1 MPSPIDS
8 LKFRLKSIDM
18 IIELYLTAK
27 RVFNLIIELKIR
39 FQFQLKTN
47 TKKRHDYIVSLT
59 TYPPRMRNLWLTLES
74 IRRQT
79 YPPKKIV
86 LCLYEG
92 EFEAR
97 DLQDDVSTR
106 VDEIIWIK
114 ENTKSYKKLQPA
126 MEKYPNDIII
136 TIDDDVIYKKNIME
150 LLLKE
155 HKRNNKCIIGT
166 RGRRMTFVNG
176 KMGKY
181 NSFKITKTEQEGN
194 NLILTGIGAVLYPCA
209 DIKDKSIYL
218 NYELASELAPNADDL
233 WFWYSSIKTEM
244 GIYSLGIL
252 SYTPI
257 QIFNSMSGLADNNV
271 LRNGNDIQIEKI
283 IQYDKSL
290 LKSLNS

>member
-8 LKFRLKSIDM
+8 LKCRLKSIDM

-126 MEKYPNDIII
+126 MEKYPNAILISLSLDLS
-136 TIDDDVIYKKNIME
+136 VVAVN
-150 LLLKE
+150 
-155 HKRNNKCIIGT
+155 
-166 RGRRMTFVNG
+166 FVAA
-176 KMGKY
+176 
-181 NSFKITKTEQEGN
+181 T
-194 NLILTGIGAVLYPCA
+194 LIVLTTTLPS
-209 DIKDKSIYL
+209 K
-218 NYELASELAPNADDL
+218 
-233 WFWYSSIKTEM
+233 
-244 GIYSLGIL
+244 
-252 SYTPI
+252 
-257 QIFNSMSGLADNNV
+257 
-271 LRNGNDIQIEKI
+271 
-283 IQYDKSL
+283 
-290 LKSLNS
+290 